1 MWHGQNILMRDYI
14 YWVKRKISIVAM
26 STWMIKTQ
34 ALNFEF
40 IRFMQNPVIR
50 FPYQFAHSLQLVTLI
65 L

>member
-1 MWHGQNILMRDYI
+1 
-14 YWVKRKISIVAM
+14 M

-40 IRFMQNPVIR
+40 IRFMQNPVVR

-65 L
+65 LYFLKL